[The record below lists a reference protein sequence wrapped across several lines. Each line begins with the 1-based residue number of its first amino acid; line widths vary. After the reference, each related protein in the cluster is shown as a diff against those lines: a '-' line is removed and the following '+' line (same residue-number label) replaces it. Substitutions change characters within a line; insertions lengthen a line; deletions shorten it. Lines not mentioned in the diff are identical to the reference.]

1 MRSHDVVSNLRH
13 CLIDIMKVLLLK
25 LGVQLAGECGTMA
38 SVAMGPLAKR
48 TSHSPSLSIESRGT
62 LVAFG
67 S

>member
-1 MRSHDVVSNLRH
+1 
-13 CLIDIMKVLLLK
+13 MKVLLLK